1 MEMENTRGSVW
12 RKWDLHLHSTA
23 SDGKCSP
30 EELIDESIAKG
41 IEVIALTDHHTV
53 NNINEIKRLGKEKG
67 ISVISGIEFRTEYG
81 QKSVHMI
88 GLFPDKFEE
97 TILDEA
103 ALNDW
108 ILAPLGLS
116 RTEIIRTARSTGKT
130 YSNDDMVYK
139 EGLLQVQVDFKQ
151 AANLIHKYG
160 GLVSVHAGSKS
171 NSFEEEMKHEGTGPK
186 NVTDLVDSLGTVKE
200 EILREY
206 IDICE
211 VRNSKEAPFYQ
222 KEFNKPA
229 IAASDAHNKG
239 EIARN
244 YVWIKGDTTFEGLRQ
259 ILFEPENRVMIQM
272 NEPEQKNDYLVIDAL
287 KVKHEDFGEQVIP
300 FNPGLNTII
309 GGRSSGK
316 SVLLGCIARLCGDF
330 TPIKKDKT
338 NYDAY
343 IDSIIKG
350 MSVEWRDHSE
360 SGNRKIDFFPQSYII
375 NLATDKKA
383 ISELVVRILRSEEN
397 FNEKISDLKD
407 FLLEHSGKI
416 RALFAQY
423 KSLKQEK
430 EILHEE
436 MLALGNKQGIQQEI
450 EKIKSCM
457 AELKLGMPEGLS
469 EAEETKYELQKE
481 QLIDFEKQKERALHD
496 IKLLNEIKTL
506 QLMVD
511 ISDKLFDL
519 SDSLSELVENN
530 YNELRSKVTEAWKE
544 RVDAYIGEQEAQI
557 KALDEK
563 IKYIEDSD
571 EYCKAQ
577 SLYTKNLEF
586 VRYSEKL
593 KVENKRLSNILE
605 KEKAIEDREKRISEL
620 KSNIVKEHSM
630 FYMKFKQFSDSVI
643 LEKDN
648 VKVYPYISFKHTEY
662 VELINRYL
670 DGRSSANQNVINY
683 QYENSTAYTD
693 FIAEVFDNLYLG
705 KHTLRRGVNV
715 EEVVEQ
721 LITFNGFAINYNIQ
735 YQGDDLDSMSEGKM
749 AFVILR
755 LLLDFSSSDYPILI
769 DQPEDDLDNRAIYT
783 ELVQYLRTK
792 KKLRQIILVTH
803 NPNIVVGADAEEIIV
818 ANQHGINSPNP
829 KGVKFMY
836 RTGALEESFQND
848 NSNILLCQGIREHV
862 CDLLEGGNAAFQ
874 ERENKY
880 HLEKRKLLI
889 NK

>member
-1 MEMENTRGSVW
+1 MEIKNSKGSIW

-81 QKSVHMI
+81 QRSVHMI
-88 GLFPDKFEE
+88 GLFPDKFEDI
-97 TILDEA
+97 ILDEA

-108 ILAPLGLS
+108 ILVPLGLS
-116 RTEIIRTARSTGKT
+116 KTEIIRAARLTGKT
-130 YSNDDMVYK
+130 YSDDSVAYRD
-139 EGLLQVQVDFKQ
+139 GLLQVQVDFKK

-171 NSFEEEMKHEGTGPK
+171 NSFEEEMRHEGTGPK
-186 NVTDLVDSLGTVKE
+186 NVTDLADSLGTVKE
-200 EILREY
+200 ELLREY

-222 KEFNKPA
+222 KIFNKPA
-229 IAASDAHNKG
+229 IAASDAHNKS

-259 ILFEPENRVMIQM
+259 ILFEPENRAKIQV
-272 NEPEQKNDYLVIDAL
+272 NEPEQKNDYLVIDSL
-287 KVKHEDFGEQVIP
+287 KVKHEDFGEQIIP

-343 IDSIIKG
+343 IDSIVKG
-350 MSVEWRDHSE
+350 MSVEWRDRSE

-383 ISELVVRILRSEEN
+383 ISNLVVRILRTEES
-397 FNEKISDLKD
+397 FNGKISELKD
-407 FLLEHSGKI
+407 FLLEQTGKI
-416 RALFAQY
+416 RSLFAQY

-430 EILHEE
+430 EVLHEE
-436 MLALGNKQGIQQEI
+436 MLSLGNKHGIQQEI
-450 EKIKSCM
+450 EKIKGCM
-457 AELKLGMPEGLS
+457 AELKMAMPEGLS
-469 EAEETKYELQKE
+469 EAEEAKYESQKE
-481 QLIDFEKQKERALHD
+481 QLIDFEKQKKRAIQD
-496 IKLLNEIKTL
+496 IKLLNEIKML

-511 ISDKLFDL
+511 ISDKLLDL
-519 SDSLSELVENN
+519 NDPFSELVKNN
-530 YNELRSKVTEAWKE
+530 YNELCSRVSKEWKE
-544 RVDAYIGEQEAQI
+544 RVETFIDQQEAQI
-557 KALDEK
+557 KELDIK
-563 IKYIEDSD
+563 IKCIEESD

-577 SLYTKNLEF
+577 SLYAKNQEF
-586 VRYSEKL
+586 VGYANKL

-605 KEKAIEDREKRISEL
+605 KEKAIEDRDKRLSNL
-620 KSNIVKEHSM
+620 KCNIVNEHAM
-630 FYMKFKQFSDSVI
+630 FYVKYKQFSDSVS

-670 DGRSSANQNVINY
+670 DGRASINQNVINY
-683 QYENSTAYTD
+683 QYENSDAYTN

-705 KHTLRRGVNV
+705 KYTLRRSVDV

-721 LITFNGFAINYNIQ
+721 LITFNGFVINYNIQ
-735 YQGDDLDSMSEGKM
+735 YQGDDLESMSEGKM

-783 ELVQYLRTK
+783 ELVQYLRNK

-829 KGVKFMY
+829 ECTKFMY
-836 RTGALEESFQND
+836 RAGALEESFQND
-848 NSNILLCQGIREHV
+848 NPNILLCQGIREHV
-862 CDLLEGGNAAFQ
+862 CDLLEGGNVAFQ

-880 HLEKRKLLI
+880 HL
-889 NK
+889 

>member
-1 MEMENTRGSVW
+1 MEITNSKGSVW

-30 EELIDESIAKG
+30 QELIDESIAKG

-116 RTEIIRTARSTGKT
+116 RTEIIRVARSTGKT
-130 YSNDDMVYK
+130 YSDDNNAYK
-139 EGLLQVQVDFKQ
+139 DGLLQVQVDFKK
-151 AANLIHKYG
+151 AADLIHKYG

-171 NSFEEEMKHEGTGPK
+171 NSFDEEMKHEGTAPK
-186 NVTDLVDSLGTVKE
+186 NVTDLADSLGTVKE
-200 EILREY
+200 ELLRGY

-222 KEFNKPA
+222 KTFNKPA
-229 IAASDAHNKG
+229 IAASDAHNKS
-239 EIARN
+239 EIGRN
-244 YVWIKGDTTFEGLRQ
+244 YVWIKGDPTFEGLRQ
-259 ILFEPENRVMIQM
+259 ILFEPENRAKIQM
-272 NEPEQKNDYLVIDAL
+272 NEPEQKNDYLVIDSL
-287 KVKHEDFGEQVIP
+287 KVKHEDFGEQIIP
-300 FNPGLNTII
+300 FNSGLNTII

-316 SVLLGCIARLCGDF
+316 SVLLGCIARLCGDS
-330 TPIKKDKT
+330 TPIKKDKS

-343 IDSIIKG
+343 IDSIVKE

-383 ISELVVRILRSEEN
+383 ISELVVRVLRTEEG
-397 FNEKISDLKD
+397 FNEKLSDLKD
-407 FLLEHSGKI
+407 FLLEQTGKI
-416 RALFAQY
+416 RSLFAQY

-436 MLALGNKQGIQQEI
+436 LLSLGNKQGIQQEI
-450 EKIKSCM
+450 EKIKGCM
-457 AELKLGMPEGLS
+457 EELKKAMPEGLS
-469 EAEETKYELQKE
+469 ESEETKYESQKE
-481 QLIDFEKQKERALHD
+481 QLIDFEKQKERTIHD
-496 IKLLNEIKTL
+496 IKLLNEIKML

-511 ISDKLFDL
+511 ISDKFLDL
-519 SDSLSELVENN
+519 NAPLSELVENN
-530 YNELRSKVTEAWKE
+530 YNELCSKVGEVWKE
-544 RVDAYIGEQEAQI
+544 RVETFIGQQEEQIRE
-557 KALDEK
+557 LDRK
-563 IKYIEDSD
+563 VKCIEESD

-577 SLYTKNLEF
+577 GLYTKNQEF

-593 KVENKRLSNILE
+593 KVESKRLSDILE
-605 KEKAIEDREKRISEL
+605 KEKAIEDRDKRLLEL
-620 KSNIVKEHSM
+620 KNNIINEHSL
-630 FYMKFKQFSDSVI
+630 FYVKYKQFSDSVN
-643 LEKDN
+643 LEKDG
-648 VKVYPYISFKHTEY
+648 VKVYPYISFKKTEY
-662 VELINRYL
+662 TELINRYL
-670 DGRSSANQNVINY
+670 DGRASANQDVINY
-683 QYENSTAYTD
+683 QYENNKAYSD
-693 FIAEVFDNLYLG
+693 FIAEVFDNLYSG
-705 KHTLRRGVNV
+705 KYTLKRGMNI
-715 EEVVEQ
+715 EEIVEQ

-818 ANQHGINSPNP
+818 ANQHGVNSPNP
-829 KGVKFMY
+829 EGIKFMY
-836 RTGALEESFQND
+836 RSGALEESFQND
-848 NSNILLCQGIREHV
+848 NPNILLRQGIREHV
-862 CDLLEGGNAAFQ
+862 CDLLEGGNVAFQ

-880 HLEKRKLLI
+880 HL
-889 NK
+889 

>member
-1 MEMENTRGSVW
+1 MEITNSKGSVW

-30 EELIDESIAKG
+30 EELIDESITKG
-41 IEVIALTDHHTV
+41 IKVIALTDHHTV

-88 GLFPDKFEE
+88 GLFPDKFGEMA
-97 TILDEA
+97 LDEA

-116 RTEIIRTARSTGKT
+116 RTEIIRVARSTGKT
-130 YSNDDMVYK
+130 YSDDNNAYK
-139 EGLLQVQVDFKQ
+139 DGLLQVQVDFKK
-151 AANLIHKYG
+151 AADLIHKYG

-171 NSFEEEMKHEGTGPK
+171 NSFDEEMKHEGTAPK
-186 NVTDLVDSLGTVKE
+186 NVTDLADSLGTVKE
-200 EILREY
+200 ELLRGY

-222 KEFNKPA
+222 KTFNKPA
-229 IAASDAHNKG
+229 IAASDAHNKS
-239 EIARN
+239 EIGRN
-244 YVWIKGDTTFEGLRQ
+244 YVWIKGDPTFEGLRQ
-259 ILFEPENRVMIQM
+259 ILFEPENRAKIQV
-272 NEPEQKNDYLVIDAL
+272 NEPEQKNDYLVIDSL
-287 KVKHEDFGEQVIP
+287 KVKHEDFGEQIIP

-316 SVLLGCIARLCGDF
+316 SILLGCIARLCGDS
-330 TPIKKDKT
+330 TPIKKDKS

-343 IDSIIKG
+343 IDSIVKE
-350 MSVEWRDHSE
+350 MSVEWRDRSE

-383 ISELVVRILRSEEN
+383 ISELVVRVLRTEEG
-397 FNEKISDLKD
+397 FNEKISGLKD
-407 FLLEHSGKI
+407 FLLEQTGKMHS
-416 RALFAQY
+416 LFAQY

-430 EILHEE
+430 EILCEE
-436 MLALGNKQGIQQEI
+436 LLSLGNKQGIQQEI
-450 EKIKSCM
+450 EKIKGCM
-457 AELKLGMPEGLS
+457 TELKMAMPDGLS
-469 EAEETKYELQKE
+469 EAEEAKNESQKE
-481 QLIDFEKQKERALHD
+481 QLIDFEKQKECAIQD
-496 IKLLNEIKTL
+496 IKLLNEIKML

-511 ISDKLFDL
+511 ISDKFLDL
-519 SDSLSELVENN
+519 NAPLSELVKDN
-530 YNELRSKVTEAWKE
+530 YNELRSKVSKVWKE
-544 RVDAYIGEQEAQI
+544 RVETFIEQQEAQI
-557 KALDEK
+557 KELDEK
-563 IKYIEDSD
+563 IKFIEESD

-577 SLYTKNLEF
+577 SLYAKNQEF
-586 VRYSEKL
+586 VGYSDKL
-593 KVENKRLSNILE
+593 KAENKRLSNILE
-605 KEKAIEDREKRISEL
+605 KEKAVEDREKRLSDL
-620 KSNIVKEHSM
+620 KDNIVKEHSM
-630 FYMKFKQFSDSVI
+630 FYMKYKQFSDSVN

-648 VKVYPYISFKHTEY
+648 VKVYPYISFKHKEY

-670 DGRSSANQNVINY
+670 DGRASANQNVINY
-683 QYENSTAYTD
+683 QYENSEAYTE
-693 FIAEVFDNLYLG
+693 FVAEVFDNLYSG
-705 KHTLRRGVNV
+705 KYTLRRGVNI
-715 EEVVEQ
+715 EEVIEQ
-721 LITFNGFAINYNIQ
+721 VITFNGFVINYNIQ
-735 YQGDDLDSMSEGKM
+735 YQGDDLESMSEGKM

-783 ELVQYLRTK
+783 ELVQYLRSK

-829 KGVKFMY
+829 DGIKFMY
-836 RTGALEESFQND
+836 RSGALEESFHND
-848 NSNILLCQGIREHV
+848 NLNILLCQGIREHV

-880 HLEKRKLLI
+880 HL
-889 NK
+889 